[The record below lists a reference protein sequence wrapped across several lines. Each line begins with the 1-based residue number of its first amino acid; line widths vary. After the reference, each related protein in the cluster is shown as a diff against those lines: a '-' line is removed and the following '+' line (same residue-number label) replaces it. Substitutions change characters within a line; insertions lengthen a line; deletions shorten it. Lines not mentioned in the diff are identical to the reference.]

1 MHLILYGELGK
12 ALYFNK
18 KNETMKTLALIAIGF
33 FISFSSFAQTRV
45 VKGKLTTF
53 NKYPVQNVEVA
64 SKKAKSTVMS
74 DSLGQF
80 EIVCNE
86 KDVIMIKTKVF
97 QALNK
102 RVKEDDDY
110 IAANL
115 IFKDTPENREI
126 ATGLGYIDHEQLTF
140 ALAHLADE
148 NNDFCNYGDVFSLV
162 KGKFPGVQVKT
173 SDMGGQGIFIRGD
186 KSIYGNNE
194 AIYVVD
200 GVRVSDVSFIN
211 PCEMATIDILKDG
224 GAAIYGS
231 QAANGVVVIETKGHR
246 ANTSH

>member
-1 MHLILYGELGK
+1 
-12 ALYFNK
+12 
-18 KNETMKTLALIAIGF
+18 MKTIALFAICLLF
-33 FISFSSFAQTRV
+33 SISSIAQTRV

-86 KDVIMIKTKVF
+86 KDVIQIKARVF
-97 QALNK
+97 QALSK
-102 RVKEDDDY
+102 KVKEDDDY
-110 IAANL
+110 ISANL

-126 ATGLGYIDHEQLTF
+126 ATGLGYISHEQLTF

-148 NNDFCNYGDVFSLV
+148 NNDFCNYPDVFSLV
-162 KGKFPGVQVKT
+162 RGKFPGVQIKST
-173 SDMGGQGIFIRGD
+173 SMGEGIFVRGD
-186 KSIYGNNE
+186 KSITGNNE
-194 AIYVVD
+194 AVYVVD
-200 GVRVSDVSFIN
+200 GVQVNDISYIN
-211 PCEMATIDILKDG
+211 PCEMATIDVLKDG

-246 ANTSH
+246 ANTR

>member
-1 MHLILYGELGK
+1 
-12 ALYFNK
+12 
-18 KNETMKTLALIAIGF
+18 MKTLALISVCIL
-33 FISFSSFAQTRV
+33 FSLSSVAQTRV

-53 NKYPVQNVEVA
+53 NEYPVQNVEVA

-86 KDVIMIKTKVF
+86 KDVIMIKAKVF

-102 RVKEDDDY
+102 KVKADDDFVE
-110 IAANL
+110 ANL
-115 IFKDTPENREI
+115 IFRDTPENREI
-126 ATGLGYIDHEQLTF
+126 ATGMGYISHEQLTF

-148 NNDFCNYGDVFSLV
+148 NNDFCNYSDVFSLV
-162 KGKFPGVQVKT
+162 KGKFPGVTVKNN
-173 SDMGGQGIFIRGD
+173 SMGTEGIFVRGD
-186 KSIYGNNE
+186 KSIYGDNE

-200 GVRVSDVSFIN
+200 GVRVGDVSFVN

-224 GAAIYGS
+224 GAALYGS
-231 QAANGVVVIETKGHR
+231 QASNGVVVIETKGHR
-246 ANTSH
+246 NIQ